1 MLLMFTGVSFIWRN
15 HAKMGKSQF
24 GLNTPVDPVFP
35 NLIHMYSGYAV
46 LFLFVFVQLVGGL
59 GRAYG
64 GIPPLPRRSGAGVS
78 ERDPLLVKP
87 ALSASQHQPEVE
99 QSPDGE
105 EAENTNS
112 PIAVARRV
120 KSFFTERFY
129 PFVYWNH
136 KHFSMAI
143 YLLSLL
149 CILTAPFPPVW
160 TRAPTLLVQGL
171 ALATVAGVFWARSN
185 AKEGA

>member
-78 ERDPLLVKP
+78 DRDPLLVKP
-87 ALSASQHQPEVE
+87 ALTA
-99 QSPDGE
+99 
-105 EAENTNS
+105 
-112 PIAVARRV
+112 
-120 KSFFTERFY
+120 
-129 PFVYWNH
+129 
-136 KHFSMAI
+136 HFSIAI

-185 AKEGA
+185 AKEGV